1 MMISWAA
8 FAIHALLAFGL
19 VFAAFAYARRIGG
32 FGPWLL
38 AVPPMLDVLTSAVY
52 RVASATMLASYRGGH
67 GTMARME
74 SVFTALRLMDVGF
87 TLLGAILIV
96 CAFVLMRAS
105 PAAARA

>member
-1 MMISWAA
+1 MMISWAS

-38 AVPPMLDVLTSAVY
+38 AVAPMLDVLTSAVY

-67 GTMARME
+67 GTMARLE
-74 SVFTALRLMDVGF
+74 SLLAALRLVDVGL

-96 CAFVLMRAS
+96 CAFALMRAA
-105 PAAARA
+105 PAEAGA